1 MATSVK
7 MREQDKRRL
16 DRLQGELTLRR
27 GRKMS
32 QQELLAWLVRL
43 GESEKDGLLKDAER
57 PMTEREIAAMKR
69 LTVSTG
75 IRTREEDIDRVVAVG
90 ST

>member
-7 MREQDKRRL
+7 MRKHDKRRL

-27 GRKMS
+27 GKKMS

-43 GESEKDGLLKDAER
+43 GEAEKDALLKDAER
-57 PMTEREIAAMKR
+57 PMTDREISAMKR

-75 IRTREEDIDRVVAVG
+75 IRTREEEIDRVVATE
-90 ST
+90 SA